1 MWQMNLWPLL
11 GKFFPCHTIKRIP
24 LLVGYGALINGLKYQ
39 DTFGYIGAFSPGPIV
54 DHLDPISKMK
64 VHMSGIFVTSLQKN
78 F

>member
-1 MWQMNLWPLL
+1 M
-11 GKFFPCHTIKRIP
+11 
-24 LLVGYGALINGLKYQ
+24 VGYGALINGLKYQ